1 VTTRVFDCG
10 LAPGHLPER
19 AAERRERGR
28 QFLVALLSSLVL
40 VPIAGAADPPTGW
53 LTGALGALVVLGM
66 CGLGGR
72 RIGFGALLVALC
84 LLALLLPHESLPAF
98 GPAFFV
104 AGAVVCILWFARR
117 EPARRSGRD
126 RRDAIAEREAQQT
139 MGRSGEQQ
147 VRATLA
153 SELPEAYV
161 LFNGL
166 TLPRAAGDLDHV
178 VVGPSGVFLLE
189 TKTMAGHIVC
199 EPDGTWR
206 RTRVG
211 RAGTAYGAYIG
222 DPARQVQRNIHA
234 VRQCLKRRLP
244 HLFWNTPLWIEGIVV
259 FPHPDTVLAA
269 EHSRV
274 PALKLEQ
281 IAQRI
286 RSHRPRRP
294 LQPQDVV
301 DVTAALL
308 QERVTGLRL
317 ARSAQA
323 IVELALVMPVLV
335 SLVFGVVAL
344 SRIVQAHSAIVGIAH
359 EVARAGALG
368 SSAEDALRRM
378 DMRTAEVSTG
388 LGLDRAAL
396 QVTPDISRFS
406 GVDGQVA
413 AIAHYMVDLSDLP
426 LVGWAPPVQL
436 RVVHTE
442 WVDPF
447 RAGVRRAAD
456 RGP

>member
-1 VTTRVFDCG
+1 
-10 LAPGHLPER
+10 
-19 AAERRERGR
+19 
-28 QFLVALLSSLVL
+28 
-40 VPIAGAADPPTGW
+40 
-53 LTGALGALVVLGM
+53 
-66 CGLGGR
+66 
-72 RIGFGALLVALC
+72 
-84 LLALLLPHESLPAF
+84 
-98 GPAFFV
+98 
-104 AGAVVCILWFARR
+104 
-117 EPARRSGRD
+117 
-126 RRDAIAEREAQQT
+126 

-178 VVGPSGVFLLE
+178 VIGPSGVFLLE

-199 EPDGTWR
+199 DPDGTWR

-244 HLFWNTPLWIEGIVV
+244 HLFWNTPLWIEGMVV

-274 PALKLEQ
+274 PAFKLDD
-281 IAQRI
+281 IARRI
-286 RSHRPRRP
+286 CGHRPRRA

-308 QERVTGLRL
+308 QERLTGFRL
-317 ARSAQA
+317 ARGAQA

-344 SRIVQAHSAIVGIAH
+344 SRVVQAHSAIVGIAH

-368 SSAEDALRRM
+368 SSPEDALRRM
-378 DMRTAEVSTG
+378 DVRASEVSTG

-396 QVTPDISRFS
+396 QVTPDVSRFS
-406 GVDGQVA
+406 GLEGQVA
-413 AIAHYMVDLSDLP
+413 ATARYMVDLSDLP

-442 WVDPF
+442 WIDPY
-447 RAGVRRAAD
+447 RAGVHRDAE
-456 RGP
+456 RGR